1 MKIGIIET
9 NLSLKTGGGSHIHLH
24 LFASELARLGH
35 EVTVITLD
43 PSLNAYPDNLPYSV
57 IGEDPISNRFDRGYR
72 LLLQKVLHKYQG
84 QFDVYH
90 LWQPFFLLGG
100 GLYRRLGGKVPV
112 VANLIAFWFCPNW
125 ILIDMKCCRH
135 CGIMQKTLHRRE
147 NLARK
152 ALLFPFRALECGVA
166 NLTSNYV
173 DAFLPVTEAMAE
185 IYSWQHLDR
194 DKMIVIPPPIDYQY
208 LRRLKETSPFEPLCN
223 GRYSILYVGRLSLE
237 KGVDILI
244 NAVARLDFLV
254 SLHIVGDGPQGSEL
268 ELLAKELGIE
278 DRVIF
283 HGWVP
288 HEKVPDFY
296 LSSQLFVHPARWPE
310 VFCLSVMEAMALGTP
325 VIVADYG
332 DVALELNGAALTFK
346 RADIDD
352 LVQKIRLVYQNPSL
366 ASVMV
371 QKAQERVKDFDYRK
385 AVLSLINVYTDVIK
399 GPTKGGQH
407 AQGQRNNTRL

>member
-1 MKIGIIET
+1 
-9 NLSLKTGGGSHIHLH
+9 
-24 LFASELARLGH
+24 
-35 EVTVITLD
+35 
-43 PSLNAYPDNLPYSV
+43 
-57 IGEDPISNRFDRGYR
+57 
-72 LLLQKVLHKYQG
+72 
-84 QFDVYH
+84 
-90 LWQPFFLLGG
+90 
-100 GLYRRLGGKVPV
+100 
-112 VANLIAFWFCPNW
+112 
-125 ILIDMKCCRH
+125 
-135 CGIMQKTLHRRE
+135 MQKTLHRRE

-152 ALLFPFRALECGVA
+152 VLLFPFRALECGVA

-173 DAFLPVTEAMAE
+173 DVFLPVTETMAE

-194 DKMIVIPPPIDYQY
+194 NKMIVIPPPIDYQY

-244 NAVARLDFLV
+244 NAVARLDFPV
-254 SLHIVGDGPQGSEL
+254 TLHIAGDGPQRNEL
-268 ELLAKELGIE
+268 EFLAKELGIE
-278 DRVIF
+278 ERVIF

-332 DVALELNGAALTFK
+332 DAALELNGAALTFK
-346 RADIDD
+346 RTDTDD

-371 QKAQERVKDFDYRK
+371 QKAQERAKDFDYRK

-399 GPTKGGQH
+399 GPTKEGQH
-407 AQGQRNNTRL
+407 A

>member
-24 LFASELARLGH
+24 LFASELSRLGH

-90 LWQPFFLLGG
+90 LWQPFFLSGG

-125 ILIDMKCCRH
+125 TLIDMKCCRH

-147 NLARK
+147 KLARK
-152 ALLFPFRALECGVA
+152 VLLLPFRALESRLA
-166 NLTSNYV
+166 NSMSNHV
-173 DAFLPVTEAMAE
+173 DAFLPVTDDMAK
-185 IYSWQHLDR
+185 IYSWQHLDWR
-194 DKMIVIPPPIDYQY
+194 KMRVIPAPIDYQY
-208 LRRLKETSPFEPLCN
+208 LRRSTETRASEPLCN
-223 GRYSILYVGRLSLE
+223 RRYNILYVGRLSPE

-244 NAVARLDFLV
+244 NAVARLDFPA
-254 SLHIVGDGPQGSEL
+254 SLHIAGDGPQRKEL
-268 ELLAKELGIE
+268 ELLAKNLKIS
-278 DRVIF
+278 DRVTF

-310 VFCLSVMEAMALGTP
+310 VFCLSVLEAMALGTP

-332 DVALELNGAALTFK
+332 DAALELNDAALTFK
-346 RADIDD
+346 RTDIDD
-352 LVQKIRLVYQNPSL
+352 LVQKIRLVYQNSSL

-371 QKAQERVKDFDYRK
+371 QKAQEMAKAFDYRK
-385 AVLSLINVYTDVIK
+385 AVSSLIKVYTDVIK
-399 GPTKGGQH
+399 GPTKGG
-407 AQGQRNNTRL
+407 